1 MGRIIGPTCKM
12 CRREGEKLCNHA
24 KCALTRRKY
33 APGMS
38 AAPKKRARMTEYGHQ
53 LRAKQ
58 KAKRIYGVME
68 RQFKKIFRG
77 ALKGTGNTRENL
89 LRMLELRLDNV
100 VFRLGFAPSRPA
112 ARQMVGHGHI
122 LVNGKKVTIPSYQL
136 KVADTVTLKESK
148 RNSPRY
154 ADLEGMLQ
162 HADTLPWLA
171 LQAKEFSGKIVDT
184 PNESNMTHSLD
195 LQLIVEFYSR

>member
-24 KCALTRRKY
+24 KCALTRRKS
-33 APGMS
+33 APGAS
-38 AAPKKRARMTEYGHQ
+38 ASQKSRKRVTEYGYQ

-58 KAKRIYGVME
+58 KAKRIYGIME
-68 RQFKKIFRG
+68 RQFKKIFKN
-77 ALKGTGNTRENL
+77 ALKGKGNTRENL
-89 LRMLELRLDNV
+89 LRMLELRLDNA

-122 LVNGKKVTIPSYQL
+122 LVNGKKMTIPSFQL
-136 KVADTVTLKESK
+136 SIGDTVTLKENK
-148 RNSPRY
+148 RSSLRY
-154 ADLEGMLQ
+154 VDLGKQLLQ
-162 HADTLPWLA
+162 TETLQWLS
-171 LQAKEFSGKIVDT
+171 LQPKEFSGKIIADPSET
-184 PNESNMTHSLD
+184 NMNHSLD